1 MYGLSAKIKIN
12 IQKNMCFGG
21 ALVNLILNAIF
32 IPAIG
37 INGAAIA
44 TLIAQI
50 IVAIVAP
57 GFYRDT
63 RTSVKTYD
71 GCNIS

>member
-1 MYGLSAKIKIN
+1 M
-12 IQKNMCFGG
+12 FWG

-63 RTSVKTYD
+63 RTSVKHMMD
-71 GCNIS
+71 AIFLKGIK